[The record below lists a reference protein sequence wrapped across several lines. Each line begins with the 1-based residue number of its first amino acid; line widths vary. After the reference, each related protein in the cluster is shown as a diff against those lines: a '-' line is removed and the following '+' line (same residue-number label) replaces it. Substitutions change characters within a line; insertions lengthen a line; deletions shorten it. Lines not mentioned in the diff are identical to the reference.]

1 MLNNYLFTYKTKSM
15 FTQIK
20 TSKENK
26 EVVSLLTR
34 KLGLGTE
41 NIIARIAYSYSLS
54 KGTKLDLN
62 NIENSMGKEYNKSVL
77 FGDYAD
83 IYVAMVCTHYNLYK
97 TDKDIA
103 KYIKMHVDDGLQ
115 LLNKEVDE
123 RSNIDGFDFLSEKI
137 NNSLKII
144 ND

>member
-1 MLNNYLFTYKTKSM
+1 M

-54 KGTKLDLN
+54 KGGKLDLN
-62 NIENSMGKEYNKSVL
+62 NIENSMGKEYSKSVL

-83 IYVAMVCTHYNLYK
+83 IYVAMVCSHYNLYK

-103 KYIKMHVDDGLQ
+103 KYIKMHVDEGLQ

-137 NNSLKII
+137 KDGFGETI
-144 ND
+144 

>member
-1 MLNNYLFTYKTKSM
+1 M

-26 EVVSLLTR
+26 DIVSQLTR

-54 KGTKLDLN
+54 KGNQLDLN
-62 NIENSMGKEYNKSVL
+62 NIENSMGKEYSKSVL

-83 IYVAMVCTHYNLYK
+83 IYIGMVCTHYNLYK
-97 TDKDIA
+97 TDKDIP
-103 KYIKMHVDDGLQ
+103 KYIKMHVDEGLQ
-115 LLNKEVDE
+115 LLNKEAEE
-123 RSNIDGFDFLSEKI
+123 RSNIDGFDFLKEKI
-137 NNSLKII
+137 SIGLNMTN
-144 ND
+144 

>member
-1 MLNNYLFTYKTKSM
+1 M

-26 EVVSLLTR
+26 EIVSLLTR

-83 IYVAMVCTHYNLYK
+83 IYIAMVCTHYNLYK
-97 TDKDIA
+97 TDKDIS
-103 KYIKMHVDDGLQ
+103 KYIKMHVDEGLQ

-123 RSNIDGFDFLSEKI
+123 RSNIDGFDFLTEKI
-137 NNSLKII
+137 NHNMLIF
-144 ND
+144 

>member
-1 MLNNYLFTYKTKSM
+1 M

-26 EVVSLLTR
+26 EIVSQLTR

-83 IYVAMVCTHYNLYK
+83 IYIAMICSHYNLYK
-97 TDKDIA
+97 TDKDIT
-103 KYIKMHVDDGLQ
+103 KYIKMHVDDGLK
-115 LLNKEVDE
+115 LLSTEVDE
-123 RSNIDGFDFLSEKI
+123 RTNIDGFDFLTEKI
-137 NNSLKII
+137 NDGLSLHISK
-144 ND
+144 